1 MAEKNNTLYAAR
13 KVGTGKSI
21 SVQQISSRNVAQ
33 ARKEGYK
40 VFSNRTALDARKNK
54 K

>member
-21 SVQQISSRNVAQ
+21 SVQQISSRNVVQ

-40 VFSNRTALDARKNK
+40 VFSNRTALDAWKNK